1 MYTKGDAM
9 QNFTYHAPTEVI
21 FGKDTAVKAG
31 EAASKAGATR
41 VFIVYGSERVRK
53 SGLLDTVEESLDK
66 AGLVHTAFGGVK
78 ANPTLAHA
86 EEGAIKA
93 AEAGADLIL
102 AVGGGSVIDTAKG
115 IAHGAA
121 NPDKALWDI
130 WTKKVPLKR
139 SLKVAAVLT
148 IPAAGSEMS
157 DSAVLTN
164 EAEGKKLGINTE
176 FNRCVFA
183 IMDPSLADSLPDW
196 QLKNGIVDIMMHTL
210 ERYFIPD
217 IKCDLTDRIAEGVL
231 KTVRDNGRLALND
244 RSDYDAMAEIWWA
257 SSLSHNNLTELG
269 RGKDFSVHKIGMAL
283 SAKYDH
289 THGATLSAVWASWA
303 RYLYRDAIGRF
314 AGYARNVWGIDT
326 ADDEQ
331 AAILG
336 INATENFFREI
347 GMPVSLK
354 ELGLESPSDDEIRAL
369 ALHATMDDTVK
380 LSRIR
385 PLTAADVEN
394 IYRAAL

>member
-1 MYTKGDAM
+1 M
-9 QNFTYHAPTEVI
+9 QNFTYHTPTEVI
-21 FGKDTAVKAG
+21 FGKDTAGKAG
-31 EAASKAGATR
+31 EAAKKAGASK

-66 AGLVHTAFGGVK
+66 AGLEHTAFGGVK

-86 EEGAIKA
+86 EEVVKKA
-93 AEAGADLIL
+93 VEFQADLIL

-121 NPDKALWDI
+121 NPDEKLWDI
-130 WTKKVPLKR
+130 WIKKVPLEG
-139 SLKVAAVLT
+139 SIKVAAVLT

-164 EAEGKKLGINTE
+164 EAEGKKLGINTV

-244 RSDYDAMAEIWWA
+244 RSDIDAMSEIWWA

-269 RGKDFSVHKIGMAL
+269 RGKDFSVHKVGMAL
-283 SAKYDH
+283 SAKYDY

-303 RYLYRDAIGRF
+303 RYLYKDAAGRF
-314 AGYARNVWGIDT
+314 AKYARNVWGIDT

-336 INATENFFREI
+336 INATESFFREI

-354 ELGLESPSDDEIRAL
+354 ELGLDSPTDEEIKAL
-369 ALHATMDDTVK
+369 ADHATMGDTVK

-385 PLTAADVEN
+385 PLTAADIEN

>member
-1 MYTKGDAM
+1 M
-9 QNFTYHAPTEVI
+9 QNFTYHTPTEVI
-21 FGKDTAVKAG
+21 FGKDTVSQVG
-31 EAASKAGATR
+31 EEAAKVGATK
-41 VFIVYGSERVRK
+41 VFIVYGSERVRE
-53 SGLLDTVEESLDK
+53 SGLIGKVEESLDK
-66 AGLVHTAFGGVK
+66 AGISHKVFGGVK

-86 EEGAIKA
+86 EEGVRLAIDF
-93 AEAGADLIL
+93 GADLIL
-102 AVGGGSVIDTAKG
+102 AVGGGSAIDTAKG

-121 NPDKALWDI
+121 NPDSSLWDI
-130 WTKKVPLKR
+130 WTKKVPLDR
-139 SLKVAAVLT
+139 SIKVAAILT

-164 EAEGKKLGINTE
+164 EEAGKKLGINTP

-183 IMDPSLADSLPDW
+183 IMDPTLADSLPDW

-210 ERYFIPD
+210 ERYFISN
-217 IKCDLTDRIAEGVL
+217 IKCDLTDAIAEGVIR
-231 KTVRDNGRLALND
+231 TVRDNGRLQLRD

-257 SSLSHNNLTELG
+257 SSVSHNNLTELG
-269 RGKDFSVHKIGMAL
+269 RGKDFSVHKVGMAL
-283 SAKYDH
+283 SAKYDY

-303 RYLYRDAIGRF
+303 RYLYKDAIGRF
-314 AGYARNVWGIDT
+314 ARYARNVWGIDT

-331 AAILG
+331 AAVLG
-336 INATENFFREI
+336 IDATESFFREI

-354 ELGLESPSDDEIRAL
+354 ELGLENPSDEEIRTL

-385 PLTAADVEN
+385 PLTAEDVEK
-394 IYRAAL
+394 IYRMAM

>member
-1 MYTKGDAM
+1 M

-21 FGKDTAVKAG
+21 FGKDTAGLAG
-31 EAASKAGATR
+31 EEAQKAGASK

-53 SGLLDTVEESLDK
+53 SGLLNTVEESLDK
-66 AGLVHTAFGGVK
+66 AGLEHTAFGGVK

-86 EEGAIKA
+86 EEGVKRA
-93 AEAGADLIL
+93 AEFGADLIL
-102 AVGGGSVIDTAKG
+102 AVGGGSAIDTAKG

-130 WTKKVPLKR
+130 WTKKVPLEK
-139 SLKVAAVLT
+139 SVKVAAILT

-164 EAEGKKLGINTE
+164 EAVGKKLGINTE

-210 ERYFIPD
+210 ERYFIPG
-217 IKCDLTDRIAEGVL
+217 IKCDLTDRIAEGVI
-231 KTVRDNGRLALND
+231 KTVRDNGRLVLND

-257 SSLSHNNLTELG
+257 SSVSHNNLTELG
-269 RGKDFSVHKIGMAL
+269 RGKDFSVHKVGMAL
-283 SAKYDH
+283 SAKYDY

-303 RYLYRDAIGRF
+303 RYLYKDAAGRF
-314 AGYARNVWGIDT
+314 AKYARNVWGIET

-331 AAILG
+331 AAVLG
-336 INATENFFREI
+336 INATESFFREI

-354 ELGLESPSDDEIRAL
+354 ELGLEAPSDDEIKAL

-385 PLTAADVEN
+385 PRTAADIEN

>member
-1 MYTKGDAM
+1 M
-9 QNFTYHAPTEVI
+9 QNFTYFAPTKVI
-21 FGKDTAVKAG
+21 FGKGSVAETG
-31 EAASKAGATR
+31 EEAKRIGSGR
-41 VFIVYGSERVRK
+41 VFIVYGSERIRE
-53 SGLLDTVEESLDK
+53 SGLLKSVEESLDN
-66 AGLVHTAFGGVK
+66 AGIAHEAFGGVK

-86 EEGAIKA
+86 EEGVKKA
-93 AEAGADLIL
+93 VDFEANLIL

-130 WTKKVPLKR
+130 WTNKVPLER
-139 SLKVAAVLT
+139 SVKVAAILT

-164 EAEGKKLGINTE
+164 EAVGKKLGINTV

-210 ERYFIPD
+210 ERYFISG
-217 IKCDLTDRIAEGVL
+217 IKCDLTDTIAEGVIR
-231 KTVRDNGRLALND
+231 TVRDNGRLALKD

-257 SSLSHNNLTELG
+257 SSVSHNNMTELG

-283 SAKYDH
+283 SAKYDY

-303 RYLYRDAIGRF
+303 RYLYKDAVDRF
-314 AGYARNVWGIDT
+314 ARYARNVWGIQT

-331 AAILG
+331 AAVLG
-336 INATENFFREI
+336 IDATESFFKEI
-347 GMPVSLK
+347 GMPVSLS
-354 ELGLESPSDDEIRAL
+354 ELGLNAPSDEEIRAL
-369 ALHATMDDTVK
+369 ALHATMDGKVK

-385 PLTAADVEN
+385 PLEASDIEK
-394 IYRAAL
+394 IYRTAL

>member
-1 MYTKGDAM
+1 M
-9 QNFTYHAPTEVI
+9 QNFTYHTPTEVI
-21 FGKDTAVKAG
+21 FGKDTISQVG
-31 EAASKAGATR
+31 EEAAKVGATR
-41 VFIVYGSERVRK
+41 VFIVYGSERVRE
-53 SGLLDTVEESLDK
+53 SGLIDTIEKSLDGK
-66 AGLVHTAFGGVK
+66 GISHKAFGGVK

-86 EEGAIKA
+86 EEGIKLA
-93 AEAGADLIL
+93 SDFGADLIL
-102 AVGGGSVIDTAKG
+102 AAGGGSAIDTAKG

-121 NPDKALWDI
+121 NPDSSLWDI
-130 WTKKVPLKR
+130 WTKKVPLDK
-139 SLKVAAVLT
+139 SVKVAAVLT

-164 EAEGKKLGINTE
+164 EDAGKKLGINTP

-217 IKCDLTDRIAEGVL
+217 IKCDLTDAIAEGVIR
-231 KTVRDNGRLALND
+231 TVRDNGRLQLKD

-257 SSLSHNNLTELG
+257 SSVSHNNLTELG
-269 RGKDFSVHKIGMAL
+269 RGKDFSVHKVGMAL
-283 SAKYDH
+283 SAKYDY

-303 RYLYRDAIGRF
+303 RYLYKDAIGRF
-314 AGYARNVWGIDT
+314 ARYARKVWGIDT

-331 AAILG
+331 AAVLG
-336 INATENFFREI
+336 IDATESFFKEI
-347 GMPVSLK
+347 GMPTSLR
-354 ELGLESPSDDEIRAL
+354 ELGLKDPSDEEIKAL

-385 PLTAADVEN
+385 PLTAADIEK
-394 IYRAAL
+394 IYRMAM

>member
-1 MYTKGDAM
+1 ME
-9 QNFTYHAPTEVI
+9 NFTYHTPTRIV
-21 FGKDTAVKAG
+21 FGKDSVIKTG
-31 EAASKAGATR
+31 EEAARAGAQN
-41 VFIVYGSERVRK
+41 VLIVYGSERVRG
-53 SGLLDTVEESLDK
+53 SGLLGEVERSLDD
-66 AGLVHTAFGGVK
+66 AGIKHEAFGGVK

-86 EEGAIKA
+86 EEGIKKAIDIS
-93 AEAGADLIL
+93 ADLIL
-102 AVGGGSVIDTAKG
+102 AVGGGSAIDTAKG

-121 NPDKALWDI
+121 NPGASLWDI
-130 WTKKVPLKR
+130 WTKKVPLEK
-139 SLKVAAVLT
+139 SKKVAAVLT

-164 EAEGKKLGINTE
+164 DAVGKKLGINTD

-210 ERYFIPD
+210 ERYFLSG
-217 IKCDLTDRIAEGVL
+217 IKCDLTDAVAEGVIR
-231 KTVRDNGRLALND
+231 TVRDNGRLVLKD

-257 SSLSHNNLTELG
+257 SSVSHNNLTELG

-303 RYLYRDAIGRF
+303 RYLYEDAIGRF
-314 AGYARNVWGIDT
+314 AQYARNVWGIHT
-326 ADDEQ
+326 SDDRQ
-331 AAILG
+331 AAMLG
-336 INATENFFREI
+336 IDATESFFKEI
-347 GMPVSLK
+347 GMPVSLH
-354 ELGLESPSDDEIRAL
+354 ELGLTDPTDEEIKAL
-369 ALHATMDDTVK
+369 ALHATADNTMK

-385 PLTAADVEN
+385 PLDSSDVEK
-394 IYRAAL
+394 IYRMAL

>member
-1 MYTKGDAM
+1 M
-9 QNFTYHAPTEVI
+9 QNFTYHTPTRVI
-21 FGKDTAVKAG
+21 FGRD
-31 EAASKAGATR
+31 AASKVGEETQR
-41 VFIVYGSERVRK
+41 VNAHKVLIVYGSDRVQR
-53 SGLLDTVEESLDK
+53 SGLLDEIKASLERS
-66 AGLVHTAFGGVK
+66 GIEHSSFGGVK

-86 EEGAIKA
+86 EEGIKKA
-93 AEAGADLIL
+93 VGFKADLIL

-121 NPDKALWDI
+121 NYDTALWDI
-130 WTKKVPLKR
+130 WTKKVPLQK
-139 SLKVAAVLT
+139 SIPVAAILT

-164 EAEGKKLGINTE
+164 EAEKKKLGINTE

-183 IMDPSLADSLPDW
+183 IMDPSLSNSLPDW

-217 IKCDLTDRIAEGVL
+217 VKCDLTDAIAEGVIR
-231 KTVRDNGRLALND
+231 TVRDNGRLILKD
-244 RSDYDAMAEIWWA
+244 RSDYDAMSEIWWA
-257 SSLSHNNLTELG
+257 SSVSHNNLTELG
-269 RGKDFSVHKIGMAL
+269 RGKDFSVHKVGMAL
-283 SAKYDH
+283 SAMYDY

-303 RYLYRDAIGRF
+303 RYLYKDALLRF
-314 AGYARNVWGIDT
+314 TRYARNVWGIAT
-326 ADDEQ
+326 ADDTQ

-336 INATENFFREI
+336 IDATESFFREI
-347 GMPVSLK
+347 GMPVSLN
-354 ELGLESPSDDEIRAL
+354 ELGLKDPTDQEIRAL

-385 PLTAADVEN
+385 PLSAADIEN
-394 IYRAAL
+394 IYRNAL

>member
-1 MYTKGDAM
+1 MH
-9 QNFTYHAPTEVI
+9 NFTYHAPTKVI
-21 FGKDTAVKAG
+21 FGKGSVDEVGNEVKKCGTGRAL
-31 EAASKAGATR
+31 
-41 VFIVYGSERVRK
+41 IVYGSDRICT
-53 SGLLDTVEESLDK
+53 SGLLGRIEKALDSS
-66 AGLVHTAFGGVK
+66 GITHEAFGGVK

-86 EEGAIKA
+86 EEGVRRALDF
-93 AEAGADLIL
+93 EANMIL
-102 AVGGGSVIDTAKG
+102 AVGGGSAIDTAKG

-121 NPDKALWDI
+121 NPEAALWDI
-130 WTKKVPLKR
+130 WTGKKPLEK
-139 SLKVAAVLT
+139 SLRTAAILT

-164 EAEGKKLGINTE
+164 EEAGKKMGINTE
-176 FNRCVFA
+176 FNRCAFA

-196 QLKNGIVDIMMHTL
+196 QLKNGIVDIMMHTM

-217 IKCDLTDRIAEGVL
+217 IKCDLTDTIAEGVL
-231 KTVRDNGRLALND
+231 RTVRDNGRLVLLD
-244 RSDYDAMAEIWWA
+244 RSDYDAMSEIWWA
-257 SSLSHNNLTELG
+257 SSVSHNNLTELG

-283 SAKYDH
+283 SAKYDY

-303 RYLYRDAIGRF
+303 RYLYKDAIQRF
-314 AGYARNVWGIDT
+314 AGYARKVWGIST
-326 ADDEQ
+326 ADDRQ

-347 GMPVSLK
+347 GMPTSLH
-354 ELGLESPSDDEIRAL
+354 ELGLENPSEEEIHAL

-385 PLTAADVEN
+385 PLSASDIEK
-394 IYRAAL
+394 IYNSAM

>member
-1 MYTKGDAM
+1 M

-21 FGKDTAVKAG
+21 FGKDTAGLAG
-31 EAASKAGATR
+31 EEARKAGASK

-53 SGLLDTVEESLDK
+53 SGLLNTVEESL
-66 AGLVHTAFGGVK
+66 VK

-86 EEGAIKA
+86 EEGVKRA
-93 AEAGADLIL
+93 AEFGADLIL
-102 AVGGGSVIDTAKG
+102 AVGGGSAIDTAKG

-130 WTKKVPLKR
+130 WTKKVPLEK
-139 SLKVAAVLT
+139 SVKVAAILT

-164 EAEGKKLGINTE
+164 EAAGKKLGINTE

-210 ERYFIPD
+210 ERYFIPG
-217 IKCDLTDRIAEGVL
+217 IKCDLTDRIAEGVI
-231 KTVRDNGRLALND
+231 KTVRDNGRLVLND

-257 SSLSHNNLTELG
+257 SSVSHNNLTELG
-269 RGKDFSVHKIGMAL
+269 RGKDFSVHKVGMAL
-283 SAKYDH
+283 SAKYDY

-303 RYLYRDAIGRF
+303 RYLYKDAAGRF
-314 AGYARNVWGIDT
+314 AKYARNVWGIET

-331 AAILG
+331 AAVLG
-336 INATENFFREI
+336 INATESFFREI

-354 ELGLESPSDDEIRAL
+354 ELGLEAPSDDEIKAL

-385 PLTAADVEN
+385 PLTAADIEN

>member
-1 MYTKGDAM
+1 M
-9 QNFTYHAPTEVI
+9 QNFTYHTPTEVI
-21 FGKDTAVKAG
+21 FGKDTVSQVG
-31 EAASKAGATR
+31 EEAAKVGATK
-41 VFIVYGSERVRK
+41 VFIVYGSERVRE
-53 SGLLDTVEESLDK
+53 SGLLGKAEAALDS
-66 AGLVHTAFGGVK
+66 AGIGHKAFGGVK

-86 EEGAIKA
+86 EEGVRLAIDF
-93 AEAGADLIL
+93 GADLIL
-102 AVGGGSVIDTAKG
+102 AVGGGSAIDTAKG

-121 NPDKALWDI
+121 NPDSSLWDI
-130 WTKKVPLKR
+130 WTKKVPLDR
-139 SLKVAAVLT
+139 SIKVAAILT

-164 EAEGKKLGINTE
+164 EAAGKKLGINTP

-183 IMDPSLADSLPDW
+183 IMDPTLSDSLPDW

-217 IKCDLTDRIAEGVL
+217 IKCDLTDAIAEGVIR
-231 KTVRDNGRLALND
+231 TVRDNGRLKD

-257 SSLSHNNLTELG
+257 SSVSHNNLTELG
-269 RGKDFSVHKIGMAL
+269 RGKDFSVHKVGMAL
-283 SAKYDH
+283 SAKYDY

-303 RYLYRDAIGRF
+303 RYLYKDAIGRF
-314 AGYARNVWGIDT
+314 ARYARNVWGIDT

-331 AAILG
+331 AAVLG
-336 INATENFFREI
+336 IDATESFFREI

-354 ELGLESPSDDEIRAL
+354 ELGLENPSDEEIRTL

-385 PLTAADVEN
+385 PLTAEDIEK
-394 IYRAAL
+394 IYRMAM

>member
-1 MYTKGDAM
+1 MN
-9 QNFTYHAPTEVI
+9 NFIYHAPTKII
-21 FGKDTAVKAG
+21 FGKDTVKEAG
-31 EAASKAGATR
+31 EEAKRIGTGR
-41 VFIVYGSERVRK
+41 VLIVYGSERIRQ
-53 SGLLDTVEESLDK
+53 SGLLGEVEESLDK
-66 AGLVHTAFGGVK
+66 AGIAHDAFGGVK

-86 EEGAIKA
+86 EEGIKKAIDF
-93 AEAGADLIL
+93 EANLIL

-130 WTKKVPLKR
+130 WTRKVPLDR
-139 SLKVAAVLT
+139 SIKIAAILT

-164 EAEGKKLGINTE
+164 EAAGKKLGINTE
-176 FNRCVFA
+176 FNRCAFA
-183 IMDPSLADSLPDW
+183 IMDPDLAESLPDW

-210 ERYFIPD
+210 ERYFISD
-217 IKCDLTDRIAEGVL
+217 IKCDLTDSIAEGVIR
-231 KTVRDNGRLALND
+231 TVRDNGRIALRD

-257 SSLSHNNLTELG
+257 SSVSHNNLTELG

-283 SAKYDH
+283 SAKYDY

-303 RYLYRDAIGRF
+303 RYLYKGAIGRF
-314 AGYARNVWGIDT
+314 ARYARNVWGIDT

-336 INATENFFREI
+336 INATESFFREI
-347 GMPVSLK
+347 GMPVSLR
-354 ELGLESPSDDEIRAL
+354 ELGLDAPTDEEIHAL

-385 PLTAADVEN
+385 PLDVSDIEK
-394 IYRAAL
+394 IYRMAV

>member
-1 MYTKGDAM
+1 M
-9 QNFTYHAPTEVI
+9 QNFTYHAPTKVI
-21 FGKDTAVKAG
+21 FGKDTAELAG
-31 EAASKAGATR
+31 EEIKKCGTGR
-41 VFIVYGSERVRK
+41 VLIVYGSERVVD
-53 SGLLDTVEESLDK
+53 SGLLGKIEGSLDK
-66 AGLVHTAFGGVK
+66 AGITYEAFGGVK

-86 EEGAIKA
+86 EEGVKRAIDL
-93 AEAGADLIL
+93 EANMIL

-121 NPDKALWDI
+121 NPDNDLWDI
-130 WTKKVPLKR
+130 WTKKVPLER
-139 SLKVAAVLT
+139 SLKVAAILT

-164 EAEGKKLGINTE
+164 EAVGKKLGINTE
-176 FNRCVFA
+176 FNRCVFT
-183 IMDPSLADSLPDW
+183 IMDPTMADSLPDW

-217 IKCDLTDRIAEGVL
+217 IKCDLTDTIAEGVIR
-231 KTVRDNGRLALND
+231 TVRDNGRLALAD

-257 SSLSHNNLTELG
+257 SSISHNNLTELG
-269 RGKDFSVHKIGMAL
+269 RGKDFSVHKVGMAL
-283 SAKYDH
+283 SAKYDY

-303 RYLYRDAIGRF
+303 RYLYKDALGRF
-314 AGYARNVWGIDT
+314 ARYARNVWGIDT
-326 ADDEQ
+326 ADDEK
-331 AAILG
+331 AAVLG
-336 INATENFFREI
+336 INATESFFREI

-354 ELGLESPSDDEIRAL
+354 ELGLTDPSDEEIHAL
-369 ALHATMDDTVK
+369 AMHATMDGNVK

-385 PLTAADVEN
+385 PLMVEDIEK

>member
-1 MYTKGDAM
+1 M
-9 QNFTYHAPTEVI
+9 QNFTYHTPTEVI
-21 FGKDTAVKAG
+21 FGKDTAKQAG
-31 EAASKAGATR
+31 EAAKKAGASK
-41 VFIVYGSERVRK
+41 VFIVYGSERVK
-53 SGLLDTVEESLDK
+53 ESGLLNTVEKSLDDV
-66 AGLVHTAFGGVK
+66 GLKSVAFGGVK
-78 ANPTLAHA
+78 ANPVLTHA
-86 EEGAIKA
+86 EEGVKKA
-93 AEAGADLIL
+93 LEFEADLIL

-130 WTKKVPLKR
+130 WTKKVSLDK

-164 EAEGKKLGINTE
+164 EAAGKKLGINTE

-183 IMDPSLADSLPDW
+183 IMDPTLADSLPDW

-231 KTVRDNGRLALND
+231 KTVRDNGRLVLND

-283 SAKYDH
+283 SAKYDY

-303 RYLYRDAIGRF
+303 RYLYEDATTRF
-314 AGYARNVWGIDT
+314 AKYARNVWGIDT
-326 ADDEQ
+326 ADDRQ

-354 ELGLESPSDDEIRAL
+354 ELGLDSPGDDEIKTL

-385 PLTAADVEN
+385 PLTAGDIEN
-394 IYRAAL
+394 IYRAALQ